1 MHSNNYTLGLVNQK
15 NGPFC
20 GGGDLQKRN
29 REKLARERG
38 HLSGDDILGDKHG

>member
-20 GGGDLQKRN
+20 GGRGLQKRK
-29 REKLARERG
+29 REKLERG
-38 HLSGDDILGDKHG
+38 HLSGDDILGDKQG